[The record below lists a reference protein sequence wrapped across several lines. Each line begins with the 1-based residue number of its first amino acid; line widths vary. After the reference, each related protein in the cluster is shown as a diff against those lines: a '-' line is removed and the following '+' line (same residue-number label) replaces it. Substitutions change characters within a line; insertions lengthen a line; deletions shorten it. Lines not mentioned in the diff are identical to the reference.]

1 MVMGQLQ
8 IGKEGIS
15 YNFHNAVINMFKN
28 HNIVKIN
35 VLKSARGEGKEA
47 KKLVKGYA
55 EQIEKKLGVK
65 YTTKV
70 IGFTIIV
77 KKWRK
82 DQRESL

>member
-1 MVMGQLQ
+1 MVMGKLQ

-15 YNFHNAVINMFKN
+15 YNFHKAVENMFKN

-35 VLKSARGEGKEA
+35 ILKSARGEGKEA
-47 KKLVKGYA
+47 KERVKEYA
-55 EQIEKKLGVK
+55 KQIEKKLGPK

-82 DQRESL
+82 PQR